1 MTPRQRHLNGLGLS
15 LLAHGSLAGTAWWLW
30 HQQPTKPEPEPI
42 RWEISLYTPAPPA
55 PAQTAVAPTPETPPP
70 PKPKVEPKPK
80 PKPKPRPKPK
90 LKPVE
95 RSTPKPVT
103 RYLAQ
108 EMPPDPAPNPPTP
121 APTAFATTG
130 PLTGLANPAPAV
142 QPDPKPDFDWLR
154 RYLVEQIRRHKQYP
168 GYARRK
174 GWEGQVLIRAVIG
187 GNGQLVKA
195 EIVKSSGHAVLD
207 DQALVTLRRAMP
219 VPVSKAHGWSQVAV
233 TIPFDYRL
241 KR

>member
-1 MTPRQRHLNGLGLS
+1 M
-15 LLAHGSLAGTAWWLW
+15 LAHGSLAGAAWWLW
-30 HQQPTKPEPEPI
+30 HQQPVKPEPEPI

-55 PAQTAVAPTPETPPP
+55 PAQAAVAPPPETPPP
-70 PKPKVEPKPK
+70 PKPKAKPKPK
-80 PKPKPRPKPK
+80 PKPKP
-90 LKPVE
+90 VE
-95 RSTPKPVT
+95 RAEPKPVT

-108 EMPPDPAPNPPTP
+108 ETPPDPPTP
-121 APTAFATTG
+121 APTTVATTG

-142 QPDPKPDFDWLR
+142 KPDPKPDFDWLS

-168 GYARRK
+168 GDARRN

-187 GNGQLVKA
+187 GNGQLVEA
-195 EIVKSSGHAVLD
+195 QIVKSSGHAVLD
-207 DQALVTLRRAMP
+207 DEALATLRRAMP

>member
-1 MTPRQRHLNGLGLS
+1 MTPRQRHLSGLGLS
-15 LLAHGSLAGTAWWLW
+15 LLAHGSLAGTAWWMW
-30 HQQPTKPEPEPI
+30 QQEPAKPAPEPI

-55 PAQTAVAPTPETPPP
+55 PTEAAVAPTPETPPP

-80 PKPKPRPKPK
+80 PKPKPK
-90 LKPVE
+90 LKPVK
-95 RSTPKPVT
+95 RPTPKPVT

-108 EMPPDPAPNPPTP
+108 ETPPDATPDPPTQ
-121 APTAFATTG
+121 APTTVATTG
-130 PLTGLANPAPAV
+130 PLTGIANPAPAV
-142 QPDPKPDFDWLR
+142 KPDPKPDFDWLR
-154 RYLVEQIRRHKQYP
+154 RYLIEQIRRHKQYP
-168 GYARRK
+168 GDARRR
-174 GWEGQVLIRAVIG
+174 GWEGQVLVRAVIG
-187 GNGQLVKA
+187 GNGQLVEA

-207 DQALVTLRRAMP
+207 DEALATLRRAMP